1 MNDIAA
7 PGAYGVLTE
16 PTTLTIQRHLPGPI
30 ERIWAYL
37 TDSELRRQWLAA
49 GAMEMK
55 VGSPFTLTWRNDELT
70 DPPGQRPDGFAA
82 EHSLDGQITE
92 CDPPRRL
99 GITWGSTGGVT
110 FTLQEKGDEV
120 LLTVV
125 HRRIED
131 PSVRLNVS
139 AGWHAHIDVLEARLR
154 GRTPAPH
161 WDNWVRLRTDYAERL
176 FG

>member
-110 FTLQEKGDEV
+110 FDLVPDGERV
-120 LLTVV
+120 LLTVTH
-125 HRRIED
+125 HRIPDRTTL
-131 PSVRLNVS
+131 LNVG
-139 AGWHAHIDVLEARLR
+139 AGWHMHLDILAARTAGRQPASFWSGWRRLR
-154 GRTPAPH
+154 GE
-161 WDNWVRLRTDYAERL
+161 YERL
-176 FG
+176 LAE

>member
-110 FTLQEKGDEV
+110 FDLAPAGNRV
-120 LLTVV
+120 LLTITH
-125 HRRIED
+125 HRVAD
-131 PSVRLNVS
+131 PSMLLKVS
-139 AGWHAHIDVLEARLR
+139 AGWHAHLDILVARVTGEQPGPFWDGWLRLR
-154 GRTPAPH
+154 
-161 WDNWVRLRTDYAERL
+161 DDYARRMP
-176 FG
+176 G

>member
-49 GAMEMK
+49 GAMEMQ

-82 EHSLDGQITE
+82 EHSLDGHITE

-110 FTLQEKGDEV
+110 FDLAPAGNRV
-120 LLTVV
+120 LLTITH
-125 HRRIED
+125 HRVAD
-131 PSVRLNVS
+131 PSMLLKVS
-139 AGWHAHIDVLEARLR
+139 AGWHAHLDILVARVTGEQPGPFWDGWLR
-154 GRTPAPH
+154 LH
-161 WDNWVRLRTDYAERL
+161 DDYARRMP
-176 FG
+176 G

>member
-82 EHSLDGQITE
+82 EHSLDGRITE

-110 FTLQEKGDEV
+110 FDLAPAGNRV
-120 LLTVV
+120 LLTITH
-125 HRRIED
+125 HRVAD
-131 PSVRLNVS
+131 PSMLLKVS
-139 AGWHAHIDVLEARLR
+139 AGWHAHLDILVARVTGEQPGPFWDGWLR
-154 GRTPAPH
+154 LH
-161 WDNWVRLRTDYAERL
+161 DDYARRMP
-176 FG
+176 G